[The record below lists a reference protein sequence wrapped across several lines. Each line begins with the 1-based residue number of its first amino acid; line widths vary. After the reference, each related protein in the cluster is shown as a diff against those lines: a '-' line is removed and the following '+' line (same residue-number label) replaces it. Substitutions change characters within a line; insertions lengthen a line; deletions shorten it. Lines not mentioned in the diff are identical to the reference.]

1 MKQSMNDIPVF
12 DPDTLSHAPA
22 GDLLDLLIEHGDRVP
37 RTLFDACVAR
47 GEDMVAAL
55 ADFYARLDAD
65 DVDDER
71 DVWWMG
77 LHALFLLGAIPGEA
91 AGRLLIDA
99 LRRAGQEKDFM
110 LLDWVAG
117 DTAWLF
123 ANKPPVIIGQARE
136 LVQDRGASW
145 SIRCEVVDPVVAAGL
160 AAGPAELDAALDW
173 LADLVTDTSDDPDF
187 RLLAANNLLD
197 FPRQRHRALLDA
209 MAAEQEAGSSFGV
222 VFGSDDVAHSFADAK
237 DAPRW
242 ARRGEPWTFYDEAEI
257 LARQERWRE
266 EDARAPSVADQRDGL
281 FDFSEPYVREQP
293 KPGRN
298 DPCPCGSG
306 MKYKKCCLPADEA
319 REALARQS
327 H

>member
-1 MKQSMNDIPVF
+1 MKQSMNDTPVF
-12 DPDTLSHAPA
+12 EPDTLSHAPV
-22 GDLLDLLIEHGDRVP
+22 GDLLDLLIKHEDRVP
-37 RTLFDACVAR
+37 RVLFDACVAR
-47 GEDMVAAL
+47 GDDMVAAL
-55 ADFYARLDAD
+55 AGFYARPDA
-65 DVDDER
+65 DDER
-71 DVWWMG
+71 DAWWME

-99 LRRAGQEKDFM
+99 LRRADREEGLM

-136 LVQDRGASW
+136 LAQDRGASW
-145 SIRCEVVDPVVAAGL
+145 FVRCEAVDPVVAAGL

-173 LADLVTDTSDDPDF
+173 LADLVTDTSDDLDF
-187 RLLAANNLLD
+187 RLLSASNLLG

-222 VFGSDDVAHSFADAK
+222 VFGPDDVARGFAEAK

-242 ARRGEPWTFYDEAEI
+242 VQRSEPWTFYDEAEI

-266 EDARAPSVADQRDGL
+266 EDDDRAPSVTDQHDGL
-281 FDFSEPYVREQP
+281 FDFPEPYVREQP

-319 REALARQS
+319 HEAVARQM